1 MVSGID
7 MNTSKGERILDIV
20 SFDKNADKENRI
32 TQIEGVTNNFITIFG
47 SNNTVVQD
55 SYKQLSN

>member
-32 TQIEGVTNNFITIFG
+32 TQIQGVTNNFITILG
-47 SNNTVVQD
+47 S
-55 SYKQLSN
+55 